1 MINIY
6 DSVNEL
12 TANFEKTEEFVAL
25 RDAINAV
32 KANENSLKLYRHME
46 EIRNKFIAEQEKGN
60 SEMSAE
66 LQKEYKEVEAQI
78 GQDELI
84 KNMMVHETAVYQLLN
99 DIQKSLT
106 DPISNLYD
114 ALK

>member
-1 MINIY
+1 
-6 DSVNEL
+6 
-12 TANFEKTEEFVAL
+12 
-25 RDAINAV
+25 
-32 KANENSLKLYRHME
+32 
-46 EIRNKFIAEQEKGN
+46 
-60 SEMSAE
+60 MSADV
-66 LQKEYKEVEAQI
+66 QKEYKEVEAQI

>member
-12 TANFEKTEEFVAL
+12 TANFEKTDEFVAL

-32 KANENSLKLYRHME
+32 KANENSLKLYHHME

-60 SEMSAE
+60 SEMS
-66 LQKEYKEVEAQI
+66 
-78 GQDELI
+78 QDELI